1 MANKITIPLEF
12 QLGGFRIVIEFNNEY
27 CAEEKAL
34 GLADFTE
41 KTITLCTINKN
52 KRLKKSEINK
62 TYYHELAHML
72 LDSMGKERLKWDE
85 VFVEKLGLAL
95 YEYHRSVKYI

>member
-1 MANKITIPLEF
+1 MANKITIPSEF
-12 QLGGFRIVIEFNNEY
+12 KLGGRRIIIEFDNEY
-27 CAEEKAL
+27 CAEHKAL

-41 KTITLCTINKN
+41 KVITLCTVNKK
-52 KRLKKSEINK
+52 KRLKASEINK

-85 VFVEKLGLAL
+85 EFVEKLGMSL
-95 YEYHRSVKYI
+95 YEYDRSKKI